1 MEAARSLRLVSDD
14 DPRFEWPDGNGELL
28 TIEQAVERVKGLLHE
43 NDGLTTLTKKQAREN
58 SRLQRRVAE
67 DEDPMNHARGADIV
81 ALFKRW
87 QIGANHPKRREIS
100 ELIDYWKQ
108 QTGHTNSRNSKDRF
122 DLVRA
127 RLKDG
132 YDFPTLRLAIDVLAA
147 LPYVV
152 NAQRRSEGKPSQ
164 RYDQLTHA
172 LKSGEKVEQFAN
184 LGHQARRQ
192 HEG

>member
-1 MEAARSLRLVSDD
+1 MTHLRLVN
-14 DPRFEWPDGNGELL
+14 PETGEVTEWDSHVADLEDRIAGLKV
-28 TIEQAVERVKGLLHE
+28 TI
-43 NDGLTTLTKKQAREN
+43 DKQAREIG
-58 SRLQRRVAE
+58 RLTRKLEAE
-67 DEDPMNHARGADIV
+67 DPQEH
-81 ALFKRW
+81 
-87 QIGANHPKRREIS
+87 HPKRREIS

-132 YDFPTLRLAIDVLAA
+132 YDFPTLRLAIDGLAA

-192 HEG
+192 EG